1 MLYSGG
7 FDSEVLLRA
16 AAKAM
21 EPGMVVPLTARSP
34 LLADYYV
41 RRVREVCSRLKL
53 EPVFVD
59 VDLLKVPGLD
69 ENGPDRCYLCKKE
82 LYGTLG
88 RRARDMGCDSV
99 MDGTSVD
106 DLGEHRPGLAAAEEE
121 GIHHPFVEAGMG
133 REAIAA
139 LGLRLGTREE
149 DNPSDSCLATRIP
162 GGTPITRELLELV
175 ERMEAPIR
183 PFAGGRFRVRLM
195 EDSKCLS
202 VEYESRDR
210 EAVTRHFDR
219 LRQYAM
225 DHGMSVEFRMTDG
238 DHSSFR

>member
-16 AAKAM
+16 AAEAM
-21 EPGMVVPLTARSP
+21 EPGTVVPLTARSA
-34 LLADYYV
+34 LLADFYV
-41 RRVREVCSRLKL
+41 HRVMEVCSRLKL

-59 VDLLKVPGLD
+59 LDLLKVPGLV

-82 LYGTLG
+82 LYGRLG
-88 RRARDMGCDSV
+88 RRARAMGCDSV

-133 REAIAA
+133 REAIAF

-162 GGTPITRELLELV
+162 GGTPITIELLELV
-175 ERMEAPIR
+175 ERMEAPVR
-183 PFAGGRFRVRLM
+183 PFVRGRFRVRLDEGM
-195 EDSKCLS
+195 KYLT

-210 EAVTRHFDR
+210 ETVTRHLHR
-219 LRQYAM
+219 LRQCALSY
-225 DHGMSVEFRMTDG
+225 GMSVELRRTDG